1 MKANLQKISTENTT
15 VRLGISV
22 FYVAAV
28 MSISILACKSAAQK
42 ETAAKQNV
50 AEANQDL
57 ENTKEKNAA
66 DWKVF
71 KAEAEAKILSNDQR
85 IAELKIKANKPGSTY
100 NSVYKN
106 RIEKLET
113 QNNELKS
120 RIKNYNSSQTDWQ
133 TFKSDFNREMDE
145 VGKNLKDI
153 FN

>member
-1 MKANLQKISTENTT
+1 MKANLQKISTEYTT

-22 FYVAAV
+22 FFVAAV

-100 NSVYKN
+100 DSVYKN

-113 QNNELKS
+113 QNNGLKS